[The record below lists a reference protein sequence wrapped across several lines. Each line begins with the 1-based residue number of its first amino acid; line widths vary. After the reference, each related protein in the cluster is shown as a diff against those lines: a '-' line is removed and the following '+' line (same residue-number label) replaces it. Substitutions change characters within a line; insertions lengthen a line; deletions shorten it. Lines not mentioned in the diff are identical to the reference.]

1 MFSFREFFW
10 WRSEY
15 FSSAVLIY
23 QQSIMIIPLLWISFH
38 FCAYALWGF
47 LLCSM
52 RKICL
57 AWADRMIL
65 LPTRVFCSNYKCLR
79 FFRMALISHLFRWVF
94 LSRTAENGNGV
105 TLMYSRRKNGDL
117 AHTDTEG

>member
-1 MFSFREFFW
+1 
-10 WRSEY
+10 
-15 FSSAVLIY
+15 
-23 QQSIMIIPLLWISFH
+23 
-38 FCAYALWGF
+38 
-47 LLCSM
+47 
-52 RKICL
+52 
-57 AWADRMIL
+57 MIL

-117 AHTDTEG
+117 AHTDTEDEFFFEGHRERSNVCRR